1 MTLAELTRRVKSY
14 ERVTKM
20 KLQQQAS
27 LDWQLGNLIGISVA
41 RCMDNSVKYP
51 SVYEAY
57 DDLFDAKEIEAAKQK
72 ATTQSSVA
80 NFMAYAAAHNIKFK
94 KQGGEVNG

>member
-1 MTLAELTRRVKSY
+1 M
-14 ERVTKM
+14 
-20 KLQQQAS
+20 
-27 LDWQLGNLIGISVA
+27 DWQLGNLIGISVA

-57 DDLFDAKEIEAAKQK
+57 EGFFDAKEIEAAKQK
-72 ATTQSSVA
+72 STTQSSVA

-94 KQGGEVNG
+94 NKQGGETNG